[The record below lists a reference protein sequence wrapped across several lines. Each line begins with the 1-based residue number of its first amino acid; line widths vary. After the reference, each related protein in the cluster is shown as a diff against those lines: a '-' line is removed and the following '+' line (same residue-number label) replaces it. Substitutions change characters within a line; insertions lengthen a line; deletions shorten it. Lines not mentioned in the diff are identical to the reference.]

1 MKFTNL
7 LKSISS
13 YNLNYLKHDIK
24 SSFTLATVAVPQNM
38 AYALIAGVN
47 PIYGIYAS
55 IISMISASILGISNF
70 MILGPTNI
78 IAIAIA
84 SNMAFLKNGN
94 YFQGILLLTFVVGI
108 LQIVF
113 SLLKVGKL
121 VNYISHSV
129 IVGLTTGLAV
139 LIGAGQVA
147 SILGI
152 NSDSGVTL
160 VAKISSILKNI
171 PQINYYSLIVGLIT
185 IGLIIFFQKF
195 SKSVPSFLIS
205 IILISLGI
213 YFLDLDSLLHVVE
226 IQKTG
231 IPEFHVFNFDFGL
244 IQDMFTAAV
253 SITIL
258 SFIQPVSIIKSL
270 EGTKGQKVDFNREFT
285 RLGIIN
291 IICSFFKGFVV
302 TGSITNTHVNE
313 QAGAKSRFS
322 QLLTG
327 LIILIISIL
336 FNPIFKYIPIAA
348 LSGLVIVVAY
358 NMINMGEIIHII
370 KTTRFDAIVIIITFL
385 ATIFAPRLD
394 YAVYIAVGISII
406 LVLRRISRPEIDHI
420 NFEDETPEIIDKQPK
435 EKRAREDYIIL
446 NLGGPIYFHAASK
459 LNKMLNESYCEN
471 QKFILRLRNVKNI
484 DYTSLK
490 EIEKFIDKVKNSGG
504 QIIISG
510 VKDKVHDALE
520 KYGIVDKIGEKN
532 IFKKQNKL
540 FSSTQDAI
548 DRAKD
553 LSDEDEHNSR

>member
-7 LKSISS
+7 LKSITS
-13 YNLNYLKHDIK
+13 YNINYLKYDIK

-55 IISMISASILGISNF
+55 IVSMISASVLGISNF

-84 SNMAFLKNGN
+84 SNLAFLKNGN
-94 YFQGILLLTFVVGI
+94 YLEGVLFLTFLVGI
-108 LQIVF
+108 LQIIF

-139 LIGAGQVA
+139 LIGAGQIN

-152 NSDSGVTL
+152 KADSGITL
-160 VAKISSILKNI
+160 VSKIKSIISNLAN
-171 PQINYYSLIVGLIT
+171 INYYSLLVGLTT
-185 IGLIIFFQKF
+185 IGLIILLKKLFKNI
-195 SKSVPSFLIS
+195 PSFLTS
-205 IILISLGI
+205 IILVSLAVYI
-213 YFLDLDSLLHVVE
+213 LDMDNLLHVVR
-226 IQKTG
+226 IKQSG
-231 IPEFHVFNFDFGL
+231 IPEFHIFNFDFGL
-244 IQDMFTAAV
+244 MKDMFTAAV

-270 EGTKGQKVDFNREFT
+270 EGSKGQKVDFNREFT

-327 LIILIISIL
+327 IIILMLSIL
-336 FNPIFKYIPIAA
+336 FSPIFKYIPIAA
-348 LSGLVIVVAY
+348 LSGLVVVVAY
-358 NMINMGEIIHII
+358 NMINIKEIKHII

-385 ATIFAPRLD
+385 ATILAPRLD
-394 YAVYIAVGISII
+394 YAVYIAVGISVI
-406 LVLRRISRPEIDHI
+406 LVLRRISSPEMDHI
-420 NFEDETPEIIDKQPK
+420 NFEDETPEIVEKK
-435 EKRAREDYIIL
+435 SREKREREDYIIL
-446 NLGGPIYFHAASK
+446 NLGGPIYFHAANK
-459 LNKMLNESYCEN
+459 LNRMLADSFCKN

-484 DYTSLK
+484 DYTSIK
-490 EIEKFIDKVKNSGG
+490 EIDKFIDKVMDSGG
-504 QIIISG
+504 RIIISG
-510 VKDKVHDALE
+510 VKDRVHDALE

-532 IFKKQNKL
+532 IFKKQNKF

-553 LSDEDEHNSR
+553 LSDENDQ

>member
-1 MKFTNL
+1 MNFND
-7 LKSISS
+7 LKKSLTT
-13 YNLNYLKHDIK
+13 YNLSYLKHDIK

-55 IISMISASILGISNF
+55 IISMISASVLGISNF

-84 SNMAFLKNGN
+84 SNLAFLKNGN
-94 YFQGILLLTFVVGI
+94 YLEAVLLLTFLVGI
-108 LQIVF
+108 LQIIF

-139 LIGAGQVA
+139 LIGTGQIT
-147 SILGI
+147 SMLGI
-152 NSDSGVTL
+152 HTGSGTTL
-160 VAKISSILKNI
+160 LSKIKSIISNLSN
-171 PQINYYSLIVGLIT
+171 INYYSLIVGLIT
-185 IGLIIFFQKF
+185 IGLIILFTKVFRA
-195 SKSVPSFLIS
+195 VPSFLTS
-205 IILISLGI
+205 IILVSAGVYI
-213 YFLDLDSLLHVVE
+213 LDLDNLLNVVRVE
-226 IQKTG
+226 QSG
-231 IPEFHVFNFDFGL
+231 IPKFHIFNFDFGL
-244 IQDMFTAAV
+244 IKDMFTAAV

-270 EGTKGQKVDFNREFT
+270 EDSRGQKVDFNREFT

-327 LIILIISIL
+327 IIILALSIL
-336 FNPIFKYIPIAA
+336 FSPIFKYIPIAA
-348 LSGLVIVVAY
+348 LSGLVVVVAY
-358 NMINMGEIIHII
+358 NMINIKKIKQII

-385 ATIFAPRLD
+385 ATILVPRLD

-406 LVLRRISRPEIDHI
+406 LVLRRISSPEMDHI
-420 NFEDETPEIIDKQPK
+420 NFEDDTPEIVEKKPK
-435 EKRAREDYIIL
+435 EKMKREDYIIL
-446 NLGGPIYFHAASK
+446 NLGGPIYFHAANK
-459 LNKMLNESYCEN
+459 LNRMLNDSFCKN

-484 DYTSLK
+484 DYTSIK
-490 EIEKFIDKVKNSGG
+490 EIDKFIDKVIGSGG

-510 VKDKVHDALE
+510 VKDRVHDALK
-520 KYGIVDKIGEKN
+520 KYGIVEKIGDKN
-532 IFKKQNKL
+532 IFKKQNKF

-553 LSDEDEHNSR
+553 LSDENDQ